1 MSKLSIVIPAYNES
15 EMIPI
20 AYQKIS
26 TVMQNNNISFEMIFV
41 DDGSKD
47 NSFQIIEDISQ
58 KHPSII
64 KGISF
69 SRNFGKEAAMFAG
82 LKEATGDACAVM
94 DCDLQHP
101 IETVVEMYRLWSEEG
116 YEIVEGVKTYRGK
129 ENILKKGCAKLFYSI
144 MSSLSGIDMRDTSDF
159 KLLDRKAV
167 DSLLDMPERMPFF
180 RGLSQ
185 WVGFKSIK
193 IPFEVQER
201 LVGESKWSTKK
212 LVKYAIHNISIFSSK
227 PLQLIT
233 ALGCLF
239 FIFGLIIGIDALV
252 RFFRGTSAA
261 GFPTVIGLILIS
273 SGVIMLSLGIIGNY
287 IGLIYEEVKARPRYI
302 ISKRC

>member
-1 MSKLSIVIPAYNES
+1 MSKLSVIVPAYNES

-20 AYQKIS
+20 TYEKINS
-26 TVMQNNNISFEMIFV
+26 TMQHNNIDAEIVFV

-47 NSFQIIEDISQ
+47 DTFLVIEELV
-58 KHPSII
+58 KKGNPNI

-69 SRNFGKEAAMFAG
+69 SRNFGKEAAIFAG
-82 LKEATGDACAVM
+82 LKEATGDACVVM

-101 IETVVEMYRLWSEEG
+101 VETVVEMYRLWSEEG
-116 YEIVEGVKTYRGK
+116 YEIIEGVKSDRGK
-129 ENILKKGCAKLFYSI
+129 ESILKKGCAKLFYSI

-159 KLLDRKAV
+159 KLLGRKAV
-167 DSLLDMPERMPFF
+167 DSLLEMPERMPFF

-201 LVGESKWSTKK
+201 VVGESKWSTKK

-233 ALGCLF
+233 VLGCLF
-239 FIFGLIIGIDALV
+239 FIFGVIVGIEALI
-252 RFFRGTSAA
+252 RFFLGTSSA
-261 GFPTVIGLILIS
+261 GFPTVIGLVLIS

-302 ISKRC
+302 ISKKC

>member
-1 MSKLSIVIPAYNES
+1 MSKLSIIIPAYNES

-20 AYQKIS
+20 AYEKINS
-26 TVMQNNNISFEMIFV
+26 VMLHNNINAEILFV

-47 NSFQIIEDISQ
+47 DTFQVIEELV
-58 KHPSII
+58 KKGNPNI

-69 SRNFGKEAAMFAG
+69 SRNFGKEAAIFAG
-82 LKEATGDACAVM
+82 LKEATGDACVVM

-101 IETVVEMYRLWSEEG
+101 VETVVEMYRLWSEEG
-116 YEIVEGVKTYRGK
+116 YEIVEGVKSDRGK
-129 ENILKKGCAKLFYSI
+129 ESILKKGCAKLFYSI

-167 DSLLDMPERMPFF
+167 DSLLEMPERMPFF

-201 LVGESKWSTKK
+201 VVGESKWSTKK
-212 LVKYAIHNISIFSSK
+212 LVKYALHNISIFSSK

-233 ALGCLF
+233 ILGCLF
-239 FIFGLIIGIDALV
+239 FIFGVIVGIEALV
-252 RFFRGTSAA
+252 RFFLGTSAA
-261 GFPTVIGLILIS
+261 GFPTVIGLVLIS

-302 ISKRC
+302 ISKKC